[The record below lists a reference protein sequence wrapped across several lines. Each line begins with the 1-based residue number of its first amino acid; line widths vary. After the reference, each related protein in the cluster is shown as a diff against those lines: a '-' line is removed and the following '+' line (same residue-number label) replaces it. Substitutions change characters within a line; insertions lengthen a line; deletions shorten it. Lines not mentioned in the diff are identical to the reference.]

1 MFIKQ
6 IASPLAE
13 DEVYLQSI
21 AARMGIAP
29 KIYDVKKGSENWI
42 ITMDDLGHTN
52 TLSYIYGED
61 AEKLPEWIWDEIR
74 FIMNILLDSGI
85 EYVDITPY
93 NFMEVD
99 GKIYV
104 IDFGDARY
112 VRREV
117 PMNWFLKEFLD
128 GHNGWNPDFR

>member
-21 AARMGIAP
+21 AARMGVAP